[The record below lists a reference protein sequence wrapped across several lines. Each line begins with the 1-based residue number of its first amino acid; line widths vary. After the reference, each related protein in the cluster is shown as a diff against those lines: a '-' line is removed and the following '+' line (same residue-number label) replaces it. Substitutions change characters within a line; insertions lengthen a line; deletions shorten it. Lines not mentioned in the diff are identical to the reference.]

1 MAEGCDQCDKIAPIY
16 FNIEGHKLCL
26 DCKKAWEVTP
36 VFSFLGHRIRVVEIE
51 SCKYSAIIR
60 YKLECR
66 CTGCC
71 TAPHGLRIECTEEDL
86 EEIKK
91 LVAKESTDV

>member
-1 MAEGCDQCDKIAPIY
+1 MSLESGCDDCGKKAPRY
-16 FNIEGHKLCL
+16 YDVEGDKLCL

-36 VFSFLGHRIRVVEIE
+36 VFSFLGHRIRVVEIDF
-51 SCKYSAIIR
+51 CKDSGIVR

-71 TAPHGLRIECTEEDL
+71 TTPYGLRIECTEEDL
-86 EEIKK
+86 EEIKDIM
-91 LVAKESTDV
+91 E